1 MKEHKALIIALFGA
15 CGFFIIGFNCGRE
28 SGIKQ
33 TLNGAIKSGVAE
45 YRVDANGEMQI
56 IWVKDS
62 PKN

>member
-1 MKEHKALIIALFGA
+1 MKEKTLIILIFAA
-15 CGFFIIGFNCGRE
+15 CFILSFLWGRGE
-28 SGIKQ
+28 GIKQ

>member
-1 MKEHKALIIALFGA
+1 VKEHVLIIFLFVA
-15 CGFFIIGFNCGRE
+15 CIILGYLCGRE